1 MIKLVAPWLLTLGLG
16 FVVFL
21 YGRYLQRR
29 EKEHRQEVANLRK
42 HFEGQLGSA
51 LSTAE
56 PTPRKGKGTVNTVQS
71 SQGASRQVKYN

>member
-1 MIKLVAPWLLTLGLG
+1 MMKLIVPWLFTLCLG

-29 EKEHRQEVANLRK
+29 EKEHRQKVANLRK

-56 PTPRKGKGTVNTVQS
+56 STPNKGKGAVNTVQS
-71 SQGASRQVKYN
+71 RQGASSQVNYN